1 MTATLSWVDLTS
13 SDRDK
18 VRRILD
24 LFREQGTVDEL
35 GLGRLRDMLSDAL
48 FPGTSVLHTRLRY
61 ALFVP
66 WIYRLIEQARLPS
79 GRLSK
84 AVRDKEL
91 ALIQA
96 LSESSDTQG
105 IIGIQARH
113 TLARMPSTVYWAALS
128 RWGIFVP
135 GGSQGWYHANYGRM
149 QSESNEVAH
158 ADDPGVIWSRSPTWH
173 PRLPPVPDGFPEQAD
188 FDLSQEDAEFFQS
201 RWLERCPNT
210 LLAHLAEHGSAAPAE
225 NLWEDPDV
233 LSARP
238 RVAAV
243 IALAERF
250 SLHVEGAPLVY
261 NLMLAQRRL
270 DHDKRREDEEWVE
283 HYREE
288 LDAWA
293 EQETAQP
300 HFDPNQMWQLA
311 AQSGTNVP
319 GPLRHFLERWSE
331 RVRTVGAAAVG
342 TDKSTRALIEN
353 RELQLK
359 GPQRARFA
367 NHARLLDW
375 SGAVG
380 VGRMSFRWPRVR
392 QLLID
397 LHTGL
402 ER

>member
-35 GLGRLRDMLSDAL
+35 GLGRLRDMLSDAM

-66 WIYRLIEQARLPS
+66 WIYRSIERTRLS
-79 GRLSK
+79 SARLSK
-84 AVRDKEL
+84 AVRDREL

-96 LSESSDTQG
+96 LSENPDTQG

-135 GGSQGWYHANYGRM
+135 GGSQGWYHTNYGRL
-149 QSESNEVAH
+149 QSERH
-158 ADDPGVIWSRSPTWH
+158 DTGTADDPGVVWSRSPTWH
-173 PRLPPVPDGFPEQAD
+173 PRLPPVPDGFPEEAG
-188 FDLSQEDAEFFQS
+188 FSLSREDAEFFQA

-210 LLAHLAEHGSAAPAE
+210 LLAHLAEHGSPAPAE
-225 NLWEDPDV
+225 NLWDDPDV

-238 RVAAV
+238 RVAEIV
-243 IALAERF
+243 RLAARF

-261 NLMLAQRRL
+261 NLMLAERRL
-270 DHDKRREDEEWVE
+270 QHDKRKADEEWVA
-283 HYREE
+283 HYQEQIRQWAAEE
-288 LDAWA
+288 AA
-293 EQETAQP
+293 EP
-300 HFDPNQMWQLA
+300 RFDPDRMWQLA
-311 AQSGTNVP
+311 ARSGTNIP

-331 RVRTVGAAAVG
+331 RVATAGATAVGA
-342 TDKSTRALIEN
+342 DRPTRTLIES
-353 RELQLK
+353 REIQLK

-380 VGRMSFRWPRVR
+380 VGRMGFRWPRVR

-397 LHTGL
+397 LHKGL
-402 ER
+402 ES